1 MRDQN
6 GGVAGRPPTPDGL
19 DDKVPFLARLD
30 HDARATLLAL
40 GTETCYPARSAVL
53 REGEDSTHVLLIMNG
68 WLKVTSSSGTGYE
81 ALLALRGPGDIVGE
95 TSAVNSAPRSATV
108 TALEPVRAL
117 SIRESAF
124 TSFLSEQPQA
134 ALQLLR
140 LMTGRLA
147 AGDRKR
153 LEYASCTVRQ
163 RLARLLLE
171 LAASHGEQVP
181 DGTAIRVPLT
191 RSEIAG
197 SVGAS
202 REAVTRLLGELRDRQ
217 VVVTRGRVLIVRQ
230 PDKLRQV
237 GAG

>member
-1 MRDQN
+1 MSSAPL
-6 GGVAGRPPTPDGL
+6 VPDRL

-30 HDARATLLAL
+30 ADARASLLAL
-40 GTETCYPARSAVL
+40 GTAVQYPARSVVI
-53 REGEDSTHVLLIMNG
+53 REGEHATHVLLIMRG

-95 TSAVNSAPRSATV
+95 TSAVNASSRSATV
-108 TALEPVRAL
+108 TALEAVQAL
-117 SIRESAF
+117 SIRESDF
-124 TSFLSEQPQA
+124 TSFLSAQPQA

-140 LMTGRLA
+140 LMTGRLV

-171 LAASHGEQVP
+171 LAASHGEPVP
-181 DGTAIRVPLT
+181 EGVAIRVPLT

-202 REAVTRLLGELRDRQ
+202 REAVTRLLGELRERQ
-217 VVVTRGRVLIVRQ
+217 IVEVRGRVLIVRQ
-230 PDKLRQV
+230 PEKLRQV
-237 GAG
+237 GAN